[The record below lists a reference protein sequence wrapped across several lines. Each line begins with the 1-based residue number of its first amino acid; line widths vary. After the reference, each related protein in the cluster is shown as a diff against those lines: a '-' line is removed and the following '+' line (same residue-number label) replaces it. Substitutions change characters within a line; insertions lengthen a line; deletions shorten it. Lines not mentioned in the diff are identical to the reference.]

1 MINENLKSESTR
13 APQIRWRAIQSE
25 IQAWSK
31 EDPASRLLA
40 AVLFVFALFIVSS
53 MAIIQRR
60 AYSALPWGDMWDY
73 WIWYLKPHPN
83 LLIKLFALHNE
94 HRIVVARLFFLA
106 DHMLFQG
113 RAIFVFVSIFIIQF
127 FHAILLWRLAWLAH
141 PHRKAL
147 PIFIGSTAFVCL
159 FSAVQYTNFTW
170 SFQIQFVAV
179 YFAVTGALSSLMVF
193 ARLSDEEPPASER
206 RRWLWLIFTIF
217 VGIIATYSMANG
229 LLVWPILLLE
239 AFWFGLPRRIKL
251 TLLVASIV
259 MWALYFWGYTTP
271 AQTSSIRDGFHRLP
285 QSFAFAMCVLG
296 SPLNGILS
304 QVDGMFSIGG
314 ENWQLLSSA
323 ASGLVGFIAAAF
335 LGITF
340 LRNRR
345 EANRADAVILHLL
358 LFLARYHA
366 SHWTRPGE
374 CSAKCRASVPLC
386 NSRFAVLVLY
396 SVSLFLPDRQ
406 DRPSADHSQSLLLF
420 QFAGAMMVLLVVVLY
435 QPTQLRY
442 CPRRRA
448 VRERV

>member
-1 MINENLKSESTR
+1 MIDENIRIESTR
-13 APQIRWRAIQSE
+13 ALQVWARAIQSE
-25 IQAWSK
+25 IQAWSE

-40 AVLFVFALFIVSS
+40 AVLFVFALFLVSS

-73 WIWYLKPHPN
+73 WTWYLKPRPN

-106 DHMLFQG
+106 DQMFFQG
-113 RAIFVFVSIFIIQF
+113 RAILIFVSIFIIQF
-127 FHAILLWRLAWLAH
+127 FHAILLCRLTSLAH
-141 PHRKAL
+141 PLRKAL
-147 PIFIGSTAFVCL
+147 PIFVGSTAFVCL
-159 FSAVQYTNFTW
+159 FSALQYANFTW

-179 YFAVTGALSSLMVF
+179 YFAASGALSSLMAL
-193 ARLSDEEPPASER
+193 ARLSGEEPPASEQ

-217 VGIIATYSMANG
+217 VGIVATYSMANG

-239 AFWFGLPRRIKL
+239 AFWFGLPRHIKL
-251 TLLVASIV
+251 TLLVASIT

-271 AQTSSIRDGFHRLP
+271 PQTSSIREGFHRLP

-314 ENWQLLSSA
+314 ETWQLLSSA
-323 ASGLVGFIAAAF
+323 ASGLLGFIAAAF

-340 LRNRR
+340 LRNRS

-358 LFLARYHA
+358 LFLVGTTLLIGLGRANAPLNAALHSRYA
-366 SHWTRPGE
+366 TPGLLFWF
-374 CSAKCRASVPLC
+374 CI
-386 NSRFAVLVLY
+386 
-396 SVSLFLPDRQ
+396 LFLFSSLLARSEPA
-406 DRPSADHSQSLLLF
+406 PGSQSLVLF
-420 QFAGAMMVLLVVVLY
+420 QFAATMIVLVVVILY
-435 QPTQLRY
+435 QPTQLRGA
-442 CPRRRA
+442 RNNA
-448 VRERV
+448 LALG